1 VPNQRRVLMVDDD
14 PFTRSNLTSTL
25 QVLGCYVVAADS
37 VSSALRAIRN
47 FAPDNMPNVALLD
60 LDLGEGPTGL
70 DLAQKL
76 REEYPE
82 IAIVILSTYVDP
94 RLIGSNLP
102 EIPAGGVY
110 VVKSSV
116 SSPQILGDALDLA
129 VANMGIENKKKIAK
143 PNFVLSDLSD
153 KQVEM
158 MRMVASGLSNAE
170 IAKRQWM
177 TEAAVEK
184 AITRLSKKMNLT
196 GNKEQNQRVMIASTY
211 HQLTGSVNV
220 RIDS

>member
-1 VPNQRRVLMVDDD
+1 MPNQRRVIMVDDD
-14 PFTRSNLTSTL
+14 PFTRSNLASTL
-25 QVLGCYVVAADS
+25 QVLGCFVVAADS
-37 VSSALRAIRN
+37 VSSALRSMRN

-70 DLAQKL
+70 DLAQTL
-76 REEYPE
+76 REEFPE
-82 IAIVILSTYVDP
+82 IAIVVLSTYVDP

-102 EIPAGGVY
+102 EIPLGGVY

-116 SSPQILGDALDLA
+116 TSPQVLGEAIDQAIANINLD
-129 VANMGIENKKKIAK
+129 KKKIAK
-143 PNFVLSDLSD
+143 PNFELSDLSD

-184 AITRLSKKMNLT
+184 AITRLSKKMNLS
-196 GNKEQNQRVMIASTY
+196 GSKEQNQRVMIASTY

-220 RIDS
+220 RSSS

>member
-1 VPNQRRVLMVDDD
+1 MSKQRRVLMVDDD
-14 PFTRSNLTSTL
+14 PFTRSNLASTL
-25 QVLGCYVVAADS
+25 QVLGCFVLAADS
-37 VSSALRAIRN
+37 VSSALRSMRN
-47 FAPDNMPNVALLD
+47 FIPDNLPNVALLD

-70 DLAQKL
+70 DLALTL
-76 REEYPE
+76 REEFPE

-94 RLIGSNLP
+94 RLIGTNLP
-102 EIPAGGVY
+102 EIPLGGVY

-116 SSPQILGDALDLA
+116 TSPQVLGDAIDQALENVNLD
-129 VANMGIENKKKIAK
+129 KKKITK
-143 PNFVLSDLSD
+143 QSFELGDLSD

-170 IAKRQWM
+170 IAKRLWM

-184 AITRLSKKMNLT
+184 AITRLSKKMNLS
-196 GNKEQNQRVMIASTY
+196 GSKEQNQRVMIATIY

-220 RIDS
+220 RTNS

>member
-1 VPNQRRVLMVDDD
+1 MPNQRRVLMVDDD

-47 FAPDNMPNVALLD
+47 FAPDNMPNVTLLD

-70 DLAQKL
+70 DLAQTL
-76 REEYPE
+76 REEFPE
-82 IAIVILSTYVDP
+82 IAIVILSTYIDP

-102 EIPAGGVY
+102 EIPEGGVY

-116 SSPQILGDALDLA
+116 NSPQVLGDAIELA
-129 VANMGIENKKKIAK
+129 VANMSIENKKKIAK
-143 PNFVLSDLSD
+143 PNFILSDLSD

-158 MRMVASGLSNAE
+158 MRLVASGLSNAE

>member
-1 VPNQRRVLMVDDD
+1 MPNQRRVLMVDDD

>member
-1 VPNQRRVLMVDDD
+1 MVDDD
-14 PFTRSNLTSTL
+14 PFTRSNLASTL
-25 QVLGCYVVAADS
+25 QVLGCFVLAADS
-37 VSSALRAIRN
+37 VSSALRSMRN
-47 FAPDNMPNVALLD
+47 FIPDNLPNVALLD

-70 DLAQKL
+70 DLALTL
-76 REEYPE
+76 REEFPE

-94 RLIGSNLP
+94 RLIGTNLP
-102 EIPAGGVY
+102 EIPLGGVY

-116 SSPQILGDALDLA
+116 TSPQVLGDAIDQALENVNLD
-129 VANMGIENKKKIAK
+129 KKKITK
-143 PNFVLSDLSD
+143 QSFELGDLSD

-170 IAKRQWM
+170 IAKRLWM

-184 AITRLSKKMNLT
+184 AITRLSKKMNLS
-196 GNKEQNQRVMIASTY
+196 GSKEQNQRVMIATIY

-220 RIDS
+220 RTNS